1 MHAWV
6 VRVLENFAQ
15 VLIGTDNVPIYLI
28 VNALLILLNL
38 VTIFFIFLWS
48 RIQKCSWAWFK
59 WVGVV
64 RFLGWVEVVV
74 APL

>member
-38 VTIFFIFLWS
+38 VAIFLMLFMDCAIVS
-48 RIQKCSWAWFK
+48 
-59 WVGVV
+59 
-64 RFLGWVEVVV
+64 L
-74 APL
+74 LN